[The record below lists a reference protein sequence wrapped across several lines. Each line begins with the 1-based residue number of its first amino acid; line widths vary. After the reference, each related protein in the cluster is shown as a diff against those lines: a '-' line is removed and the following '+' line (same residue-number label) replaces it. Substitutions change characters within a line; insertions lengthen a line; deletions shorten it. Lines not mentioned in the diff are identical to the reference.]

1 MKSAQPPGAPGLRFG
16 PRGKGLSELPLEP
29 LAGREAVVIDS
40 GDATTIGPE
49 RLRGLEL
56 SGRPVHSLLLR
67 EEVPMVEHLTGLDAL
82 PASGACFYALP
93 VKVKA
98 FGTFPV
104 RAFAET

>member
-1 MKSAQPPGAPGLRFG
+1 MPLFD
-16 PRGKGLSELPLEP
+16 LSHTVED
-29 LAGREAVVIDS
+29 GMI
-40 GDATTIGPE
+40 T

-82 PASGACFYALP
+82 PI
-93 VKVKA
+93 KVKA